1 MKMQTWVQAPLDLVA
16 IGGNADGFSP
26 KLDVGDSIIFR
37 GCRAWTNS
45 DDGWDGYLKTTGTV
59 YPDGITTILENCW
72 AFHNGYYWLDGTT
85 TASENGNGFKM
96 GGSALKD
103 EAHNFVVI
111 KCLSFRNKAKGY
123 DQNNNAGSMY
133 LYNNTAHSNGDY
145 DFGLNSSGVT
155 YAAGAVLVVI
165 NNISLGIKGTSI
177 RSGSSVTKLTNS
189 FVNSSTSANYLSLD
203 SADVTVMRGLDSS
216 LPDLSYMHLQ
226 TSPSSGY
233 IDAGTALPLVTYHGA
248 VGVPYEGTALDLGA
262 YETTPVAAVSYT
274 FTGNGNWDDTSNWL
288 NSSMPPATVA
298 GGTQIIINP
307 VDGGECLLN
316 IPYTVSPG
324 AIFTV
329 MAGKNFRIV
338 GDLNIAY

>member
-1 MKMQTWVQAPLDLVA
+1 MQTWVQAPLHLVA

-133 LYNNTAHSNGDY
+133 LYNNTAHSNSDY
-145 DFGLNSSGVT
+145 DFGLNS
-155 YAAGAVLVVI
+155 
-165 NNISLGIKGTSI
+165 
-177 RSGSSVTKLTNS
+177 
-189 FVNSSTSANYLSLD
+189 F
-203 SADVTVMRGLDSS
+203 
-216 LPDLSYMHLQ
+216 
-226 TSPSSGY
+226 
-233 IDAGTALPLVTYHGA
+233 
-248 VGVPYEGTALDLGA
+248 
-262 YETTPVAAVSYT
+262 AVSYLSWCCWCSVRRYRT
-274 FTGNGNWDDTSNWL
+274 RFGSL
-288 NSSMPPATVA
+288 
-298 GGTQIIINP
+298 
-307 VDGGECLLN
+307 
-316 IPYTVSPG
+316 
-324 AIFTV
+324 
-329 MAGKNFRIV
+329 
-338 GDLNIAY
+338 

>member
-85 TASENGNGFKM
+85 TASENSNGFKM

-133 LYNNTAHSNGDY
+133 LYNNTAHSNSDY
-145 DFGLNSSGVT
+145 DFGLNS
-155 YAAGAVLVVI
+155 
-165 NNISLGIKGTSI
+165 
-177 RSGSSVTKLTNS
+177 
-189 FVNSSTSANYLSLD
+189 F
-203 SADVTVMRGLDSS
+203 
-216 LPDLSYMHLQ
+216 
-226 TSPSSGY
+226 
-233 IDAGTALPLVTYHGA
+233 
-248 VGVPYEGTALDLGA
+248 
-262 YETTPVAAVSYT
+262 AVSYLS
-274 FTGNGNWDDTSNWL
+274 WCCWCS
-288 NSSMPPATVA
+288 V
-298 GGTQIIINP
+298 
-307 VDGGECLLN
+307 
-316 IPYTVSPG
+316 
-324 AIFTV
+324 
-329 MAGKNFRIV
+329 
-338 GDLNIAY
+338 